1 MWQYKVGQQAEVSP
15 SRGAFSPTGRW
26 LFARTQRAAV
36 EFGRHRIVDE
46 QGYDVMRV
54 RTAVD
59 GEILASNYPT
69 AQLLSRYALHIGRC
83 ENREAYT
90 LVLKYIVTVV
100 VDFSRRVK
108 GAFLQASQAPANPS
122 PRHRK

>member
-1 MWQYKVGQQAEVSP
+1 M
-15 SRGAFSPTGRW
+15 
-26 LFARTQRAAV
+26 FARTQRAAV